1 MEQFKIRPMTK
12 EDIPLIKAFTD
23 IAIGTGYYTIKEIED
38 IYERSITTTGKMMTL
53 VLILQNKIHGV
64 RITYPP
70 GNWQSGKGKGKDK
83 GLTTDR
89 WPYPLS
95 ETAYFQ
101 SLFVDPN
108 LTGQGYGKKLSE
120 RALEILKKI
129 GAKGVVC
136 HSWKE
141 SPHDSSGKY
150 LRAMGFQMIAT
161 HPYYWKDVDYVCTRC
176 GKPCL
181 CTAEEMYKELS

>member
-1 MEQFKIRPMTK
+1 MK
-12 EDIPLIKAFTD
+12 EDIPHIKEFTD
-23 IAIGTGYYTIKEIED
+23 LAIGTGYYTIKEIED
-38 IYERSITTTGKMMTL
+38 IYKKSITASGKMMTL
-53 VLILQNKIHGV
+53 LLILQNKIHGV

-70 GNWQSGKGKGKDK
+70 GNWQSGKGKG
-83 GLTTDR
+83 LTAER
-89 WPYPLS
+89 WPHPLF

-101 SLFVDPN
+101 SLFIDPN
-108 LTGQGYGKKLSE
+108 LTGQGFGKKLSE

-150 LRAMGFQMIAT
+150 LRALGFHLIASYPFYLEGHRLRLYT
-161 HPYYWKDVDYVCTRC
+161 
-176 GKPCL
+176 L
-181 CTAEEMYKELS
+181 EA